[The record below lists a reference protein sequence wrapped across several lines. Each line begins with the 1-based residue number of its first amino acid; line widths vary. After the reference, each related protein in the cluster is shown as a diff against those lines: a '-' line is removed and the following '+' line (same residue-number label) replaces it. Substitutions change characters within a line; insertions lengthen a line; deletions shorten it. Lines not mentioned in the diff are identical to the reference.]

1 MTMTSIHTK
10 SFKSG
15 VILKDNRIV
24 IPKSLQQRIL
34 DLAHETHQGIV
45 KTKLMLRE
53 KVWWPGI
60 DLGIKELIKNCIPC
74 ISVTPSTHTEP
85 LKPNP

>member
-1 MTMTSIHTK
+1 MTSIHTK

-60 DLGIKELIKNCIPC
+60 DLEIEELIKLY
-74 ISVTPSTHTEP
+74 T
-85 LKPNP
+85 LY